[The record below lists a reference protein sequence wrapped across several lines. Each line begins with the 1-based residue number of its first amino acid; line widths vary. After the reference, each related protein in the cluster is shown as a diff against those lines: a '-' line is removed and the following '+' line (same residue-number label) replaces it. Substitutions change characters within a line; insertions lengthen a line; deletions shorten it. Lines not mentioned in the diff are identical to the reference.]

1 MRLEHREEEYG
12 AEDIDGSSVS
22 SFAAEKNRKQGD
34 YNYENRQQ
42 RI

>member
-1 MRLEHREEEYG
+1 MRLEHRKEEYG
-12 AEDIDGSSVS
+12 AENIDGRYAS
-22 SFAAEKNRKQGD
+22 SFAAKENQKQGD